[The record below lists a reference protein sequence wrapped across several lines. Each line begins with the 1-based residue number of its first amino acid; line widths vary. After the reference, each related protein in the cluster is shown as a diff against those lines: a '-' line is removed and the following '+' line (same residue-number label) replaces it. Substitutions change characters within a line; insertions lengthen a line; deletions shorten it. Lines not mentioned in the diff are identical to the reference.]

1 MDIYALNWLAVL
13 VAAVSAFVLGGLWYG
28 PLFGRAWQA
37 NVGLT
42 DDAIAAADKGK
53 TFGGAFLLTLVAA
66 FGLAMLLQLHPA
78 PGLVPGLS
86 AGALVGVAFAATTTG
101 INYLF
106 AQKTMA
112 LFAVDAGYMVAML
125 AVMGGV
131 IGGWL

>member
-1 MDIYALNWLAVL
+1 MDISALNGFAVV

-28 PLFGRAWQA
+28 PLFGKAWQA
-37 NVGLT
+37 NVGLS
-42 DDAIAAADKGK
+42 DEAIASANKGK

-106 AQKTMA
+106 AQKTTA
-112 LFAVDAGYMVAML
+112 LFLIDAGYMVAML
-125 AVMGGV
+125 AIMGAILGA
-131 IGGWL
+131 WR